1 MAIHIHPLDIPPR
14 YYKPIGQLVAGW
26 NLTEACVSSI
36 IWHIHKIRNPAVGRL
51 FTHRT
56 GSAEKLRMFKV
67 TASKY
72 VFDSPTK
79 DTMLVLEREARALL
93 GQRNTIVH
101 GLWGRMPKE
110 YKTWKVFFLKDTED
124 TYKLRRETLT
134 FQNLTDLAK
143 RVRKLNANLRKLRIR
158 IGAPPP

>member
-1 MAIHIHPLDIPPR
+1 
-14 YYKPIGQLVAGW
+14 
-26 NLTEACVSSI
+26 
-36 IWHIHKIRNPAVGRL
+36 
-51 FTHRT
+51 
-56 GSAEKLRMFKV
+56 MFKV

-72 VFDSPTK
+72 VSDPSTK
-79 DTMLVLEREARALL
+79 DSMLALERDARYLL

-110 YKTWKVFFLKDTED
+110 YKTWKVFYLKDTGD

-134 FQNLTDLAK
+134 VQDLTGLAE